1 MPTYIVRARDNK
13 GNLRKTKISA
23 NSPSEARTVLRG
35 QGLYVQKLTE
45 ARGVIETLNSLKLE
59 DLQNSMASVTVK
71 DKAVFSRQFA
81 VMVNA
86 GVAMVRSLG
95 ILADQCPNPKL
106 KKALQ
111 EISADVQQG
120 TNLSDSMRKHPK
132 CFDGLYVSMVQAG
145 EVGGVLDEVMNRL
158 AKLLEDVSRLQNQIK
173 SAMTYPVAVG
183 FIAVTVFLGMTLF
196 LLPIFAKIFED
207 LDAKLPPFTAFMMG
221 ISKFLRTPLYMG
233 ILIVT
238 IVALVIAYKQFYK
251 TKTGRQTMDRFFLK
265 MPLFGDLVQKTAT
278 ARFCRT
284 FGALSR
290 SGVPILTA
298 LEIVRDTAGNQ
309 VIANAID
316 AARTEVQTGGM
327 ISLALQ
333 REQVFPVMA
342 IQMISIGE
350 ETGEIDTMLMKVAD
364 FYEDEVE
371 QAVKALTSV
380 MEPIMIVVLGGMVG
394 SILVAMYLPIFSI
407 MDAIK

>member
-1 MPTYIVRARDNK
+1 MPTYVVRARDTK
-13 GNLRKTKISA
+13 GNARREKITA
-23 NSPSEARTVLRG
+23 DSPGEARTALREK
-35 QGLYVQKLTE
+35 GLFVQELTE
-45 ARGVIETLNSLKLE
+45 DRGLVDRLSNLE
-59 DLQNSMASVTVK
+59 MKDLQMALTSVTVK
-71 DKAVFSRQFA
+71 DKAIFSRQFA
-81 VMVNA
+81 VLINA
-86 GVAMVRSLG
+86 GVALVRGLG
-95 ILADQCPNPKL
+95 VLSDQCPNPKL

-111 EISADVQQG
+111 EISGDVQQG
-120 TNLSDSMRKHPK
+120 TNLSDAMRKHPN

-158 AKLLEDVSRLQNQIK
+158 AKLLEDVARLQNQIK
-173 SAMTYPVAVG
+173 AAMTYPVAVG
-183 FIAVTVFLGMTLF
+183 IIAVTIFLGMCIF
-196 LLPIFAKIFED
+196 LLPIFENIFIE
-207 LDAKLPPFTAFMMG
+207 LKAPLPAFTAFMIG
-221 ISKFLRTPLYMG
+221 ISRFLRSFYV
-233 ILIVT
+233 IFVIIAIV
-238 IVALVIAYKQFYK
+238 VAAYAYRQYYK
-251 TKTGRQTMDRFFLK
+251 TRVGRETMDRFFLK
-265 MPLFGDLVQKTAT
+265 MPLFGDLIQKTAT

-290 SGVPILTA
+290 SGVPILTS

-309 VIANAID
+309 VIANAVD
-316 AARTEVQTGGM
+316 EARKEVQTGGQ

-333 REQVFPVMA
+333 REHVFPVMA

-371 QAVKALTSV
+371 QAVKALTSI

-394 SILVAMYLPIFSI
+394 SILVAMYLPIFGI